1 MKDVAV
7 KIAGSDQPPIDR
19 RVAPGT
25 TAGELLADLGL
36 AGYLLSNGPN
46 AKRFWGDDENIYPLV
61 QDGDKVYA
69 SSPAEVGR

>member
-1 MKDVAV
+1 MKDIAV

-19 RVAPGT
+19 RIAPGT

-36 AGYLLSNGPN
+36 AGYLLSSGP
-46 AKRFWGDDENIYPLV
+46 ASKKFFGEDENIYV
-61 QDGDKVYA
+61 SVTDGDKLYA